1 MPRNTLEDNRNEESG
16 LDIMTVIG
24 HDLLEG
30 IQEAV
35 ANVTGIAFVTVD
47 YKGDVLTEATRFCNY
62 CKKIRDNPT
71 SSLLCK
77 LSDAS
82 GAIIAATNKEVSIY
96 ICPCGLLEI
105 AIPII
110 VDGHYLGGFI
120 GGQILC
126 DDVPDTIVRLS
137 KNMVPGGAQLV
148 NQDIETTNPEELAD
162 IKRYSY
168 NEALSIAKL
177 VEFIINQLTNHEI
190 VSNRNKQKNLNRIEA
205 LEKEVLEAED
215 KICCLQSE
223 LEKYKRYVDMVR
235 NCKLLSVVD
244 SLSVVE
250 EAEKTEAAI
259 LDYIHVLALHHDS
272 LFETSIKEEC
282 SRIESTVSLL
292 NYREDCH
299 IGWHMDVDESLW
311 HYMLPSYSVWQ
322 YVYQVAERAQQEGYA
337 KISMKLH
344 AELQGDQVCII
355 IEDDTLQI
363 HSDEV
368 LVLHKLLQDVTRL
381 IHGDTIESTL
391 SPTSQA
397 ILKLHQ
403 TFIEYHGTSAKVH
416 CYPLPKGGIQVML
429 SYPVE

>member
-1 MPRNTLEDNRNEESG
+1 
-16 LDIMTVIG
+16 
-24 HDLLEG
+24 
-30 IQEAV
+30 
-35 ANVTGIAFVTVD
+35 
-47 YKGDVLTEATRFCNY
+47 
-62 CKKIRDNPT
+62 
-71 SSLLCK
+71 
-77 LSDAS
+77 
-82 GAIIAATNKEVSIY
+82 
-96 ICPCGLLEI
+96 
-105 AIPII
+105 
-110 VDGHYLGGFI
+110 
-120 GGQILC
+120 
-126 DDVPDTIVRLS
+126 
-137 KNMVPGGAQLV
+137 
-148 NQDIETTNPEELAD
+148 
-162 IKRYSY
+162 
-168 NEALSIAKL
+168 
-177 VEFIINQLTNHEI
+177 
-190 VSNRNKQKNLNRIEA
+190 
-205 LEKEVLEAED
+205 
-215 KICCLQSE
+215 
-223 LEKYKRYVDMVR
+223 MVR

-282 SRIESTVSLL
+282 SRIESTVALL

-322 YVYQVAERAQQEGYA
+322 YVYQVAERAQQEGHA

-344 AELQGDQVCII
+344 AELQGDQVCIVL
-355 IEDDTLQI
+355 EDDTLQI
-363 HSDEV
+363 HSEEV

-381 IHGDTIESTL
+381 IHGDTIESNL

-416 CYPLPKGGIQVML
+416 CYPLPEGGMQVML

>member
-1 MPRNTLEDNRNEESG
+1 MPRNTFEDNRNEESR

-137 KNMVPGGAQLV
+137 KNMVPGGAQIV
-148 NQDIETTNPEELAD
+148 NQDIETTDPEELAD
-162 IKRYSY
+162 IKKYNYS
-168 NEALSIAKL
+168 EVLSIAKL

-244 SLSVVE
+244 SLSVIE
-250 EAEKTEAAI
+250 EAEKTESAI
-259 LDYIHVLALHHDS
+259 LDYIHVLALHHDN
-272 LFETSIKEEC
+272 LFETSMKEEC
-282 SRIESTVSLL
+282 SRIESTVALL
-292 NYREDCH
+292 NYREDCRV
-299 IGWHMDVDESLW
+299 GWHIDIDESLW
-311 HYMLPSYSVWQ
+311 HYILPAYSLWQ
-322 YVYQVAERAQQEGYA
+322 YVYQVIAVAQQEGYA
-337 KISMKLH
+337 DISLNLH
-344 AELQGDQVCII
+344 AELQSDEVCVV
-355 IEDDTLQI
+355 IEDDTLQMNA
-363 HSDEV
+363 SEV
-368 LVLHKLLQDVTRL
+368 ILLHKLLQDVTRL
-381 IHGDTIESTL
+381 IHGETQESNL
-391 SPTSQA
+391 SPISQA

-403 TFIEYHGTSAKVH
+403 TFIEYHGASAKVH
-416 CYPLPKGGIQVML
+416 CYPLPEEGIQVML
-429 SYPVE
+429 SYPIE